1 LACENEIIISFDIDY
16 YSEKFLLEC
25 LSLEMKYSGI
35 IASKRMAQS
44 QDGRRLIRKIA
55 TSFFVILLKILFDT
69 NLSDT
74 HGMKGIKKESIDKF
88 IEKVVSTQD
97 LFDTEL
103 LIRIEKDGQ
112 KFKEVPAKI
121 NEIRPSVS
129 LIYKRI
135 PRTIK
140 SLLKLS
146 LVFYRESL
154 NTKNL

>member
-1 LACENEIIISFDIDY
+1 
-16 YSEKFLLEC
+16 
-25 LSLEMKYSGI
+25 M
-35 IASKRMAQS
+35 
-44 QDGRRLIRKIA
+44 
-55 TSFFVILLKILFDT
+55 
-69 NLSDT
+69 
-74 HGMKGIKKESIDKF
+74 
-88 IEKVVSTQD
+88 
-97 LFDTEL
+97 
-103 LIRIEKDGQ
+103 RIEKDGQ

-140 SLLKLS
+140 SLVKLS

>member
-1 LACENEIIISFDIDY
+1 
-16 YSEKFLLEC
+16 
-25 LSLEMKYSGI
+25 
-35 IASKRMAQS
+35 
-44 QDGRRLIRKIA
+44 
-55 TSFFVILLKILFDT
+55 
-69 NLSDT
+69 
-74 HGMKGIKKESIDKF
+74 MKGVKKESVDNF
-88 IEKVVSTQD
+88 IQKVVSTQD

-103 LIRIEKDGQ
+103 LMRIEKNGQ
-112 KFKEVPAKI
+112 KFKEVPSKI

-135 PRTIK
+135 PRTVK

>member
-1 LACENEIIISFDIDY
+1 
-16 YSEKFLLEC
+16 
-25 LSLEMKYSGI
+25 
-35 IASKRMAQS
+35 
-44 QDGRRLIRKIA
+44 
-55 TSFFVILLKILFDT
+55 
-69 NLSDT
+69 
-74 HGMKGIKKESIDKF
+74 MKGVKKESIDKF

-103 LIRIEKDGQ
+103 LMRIEKDGQ

-140 SLLKLS
+140 SLVKLS